1 MALGLAAL
9 ALGIVVLSGLR
20 LVEQSM
26 SQERTANLVLV
37 TAADTPPEEKNKT
50 QSCSAGYRIKSS
62 SLVYAKTT
70 NCRTLKFTVQ
80 WQGKPAD
87 THIPTFLTQLANH
100 PDVRE
105 LVWNP

>member
-37 TAADTPPEEKNKT
+37 TAADTPPEEEIKT
-50 QSCSAGYRIKSS
+50 QSWFGWMR
-62 SLVYAKTT
+62 
-70 NCRTLKFTVQ
+70 N
-80 WQGKPAD
+80 
-87 THIPTFLTQLANH
+87 
-100 PDVRE
+100 
-105 LVWNP
+105 